1 MGTQK
6 RKSPEERL
14 HEIDEKVKQLKAR
27 QQKIKSQVSQ
37 QERKARTRRLIQVGA
52 MFEKYFETQTFDEA
66 EALAKNLKLMM
77 DTNGKSS

>member
-6 RKSPEERL
+6 RKTPEQKL
-14 HEIDEKVKQLKAR
+14 IEIEEKVKQLKAR

-66 EALAKNLKLMM
+66 EALAKKLKLKM
-77 DTNGKSS
+77 DTEGMGS